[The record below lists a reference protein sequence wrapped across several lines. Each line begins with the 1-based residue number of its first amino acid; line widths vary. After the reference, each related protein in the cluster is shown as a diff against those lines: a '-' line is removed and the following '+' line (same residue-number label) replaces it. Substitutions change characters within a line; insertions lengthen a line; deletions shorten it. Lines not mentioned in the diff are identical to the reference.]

1 MKNFKTLVCIG
12 YILAVL
18 SIVIGAIDK
27 IAGFVIFSLGPLS
40 YLRFS
45 GYCLLFIISL
55 SLVQL
60 ALGKKE

>member
-1 MKNFKTLVCIG
+1 MKNFKTLVLIG
-12 YILAVL
+12 YILAVF
-18 SIVIGAIDK
+18 SIVVGIIVK
-27 IAGFVIFSLGPLS
+27 INGFVIFTLGPLS

-55 SLVQL
+55 SLVYL